1 MQGIIKFTIFY
12 CALSTSTI
20 ALAHSGHAA
29 GDHTHSG
36 ELIAAALAIII
47 VCALAARKRLSPK
60 RKPLK
65 SDNEIL
71 RS

>member
-1 MQGIIKFTIFY
+1 MQGIIKFTLFY
-12 CALSTSTI
+12 GALSTSTI

-36 ELIAAALAIII
+36 ELIAAALAVI
-47 VCALAARKRLSPK
+47 VVFSLAARKRLSPK

-65 SDNEIL
+65 SDND
-71 RS
+71 